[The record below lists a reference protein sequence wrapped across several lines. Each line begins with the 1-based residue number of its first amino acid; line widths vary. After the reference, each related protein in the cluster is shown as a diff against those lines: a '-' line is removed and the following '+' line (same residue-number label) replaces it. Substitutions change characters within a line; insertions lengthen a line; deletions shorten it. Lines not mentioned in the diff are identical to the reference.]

1 MSPPSV
7 CPVCGVWSKGGALP
21 SDSLCQGHYV
31 LWCMS
36 PECNT
41 YHANLDG
48 RAQAWNAWL
57 TRVTLQAPAALREEG
72 VRGIH
77 PPEGGGK
84 ACPRCGGRRE
94 DPEYGGPCGECS
106 PGSSPLCLARMGYNY
121 TCRKPQ
127 GHDGPHHDTSTG
139 THWSR

>member
-31 LWCMS
+31 QWCMS
-36 PECNT
+36 PECNA

-48 RAQAWNAWL
+48 REQAWNAWL
-57 TRVTLQAPAALREEG
+57 ARMLPAPAAPREEG

-77 PPEGGGK
+77 PPEGP
-84 ACPRCGGRRE
+84 CTRCGGSKR
-94 DPEYGGPCGECS
+94 DPEHEGTCGACTGDTQADGRCPDTYRVYRCS
-106 PGSSPLCLARMGYNY
+106 LPA
-121 TCRKPQ
+121 
-127 GHDGPHHDTSTG
+127 GHSGFHRDDKHNVWT
-139 THWSR
+139 